1 MAGKYGGGGDS
12 GRSDQA
18 GQGREQGL
26 GQGQGEGQHAQRGTG
41 ERFSSLG
48 FILAA
53 IGSSVGLGNMWKFP
67 YITGKYGGAAFFL
80 MFTICLIAI
89 GIPVLL
95 AELAIGRAGRGS
107 PFTSMRR
114 LGGSKFWGGFGF
126 LSIAGAF
133 VIMSYYAVVAGWT
146 LHYAMISLG
155 GSLFANTDYAG
166 PFFAFIGSWLPV
178 GWQALVMVL
187 TAAVVAGGVSSGIE
201 RFNKILIPG
210 LVILLLV
217 LAVRALTL
225 EGAGE
230 GVSFFL
236 RPDFSKLTAES
247 VIAALGHAFFSLSLG
262 MGTMLTYGSYVEKS
276 QSLGAATIAI
286 AGGDLLYALLAGLII
301 FPTTFVFGIEP
312 TEGAGLVFMALP
324 AAFSAMPFGAFI
336 GGLFFILLAIAAL
349 TSAVSILEVPVAF
362 VRERF
367 KLSRTKAAAITGVVC
382 FLVGLPSALSAGDA
396 AEGLNWGG
404 RSFFDWMDFLSSNV
418 ILPLGGLA
426 VTIFAGYVWKQAG
439 DEAGLSAWWFRLWVF
454 MLRYVAP
461 VLIVLVFLYFSG
473 ILRF

>member
-1 MAGKYGGGGDS
+1 MAGQYGGDNGGD
-12 GRSDQA
+12 GQA
-18 GQGREQGL
+18 EQGQRQE
-26 GQGQGEGQHAQRGTG
+26 QGKGPHMQRGAA

-80 MFTICLIAI
+80 MFTVCLIAI

-114 LGGSKFWGGFGF
+114 LGGGKLWGGFGF
-126 LSIAGAF
+126 LSIVGAF

-146 LHYAMISLG
+146 LHYAMISLS
-155 GSLFANTDYAG
+155 GSLFANTDYTTT
-166 PFFAFIGSWLPV
+166 FFDFIGSWLPV

-187 TAAVVAGGVSSGIE
+187 TGAVVAGGVSSGIE

-217 LAVRALTL
+217 LAIRALTL

-230 GVSFFL
+230 GVAFFL
-236 RPDFSKLTAES
+236 QPDFSKLTAES

-262 MGTMLTYGSYVEKS
+262 MGTMLTYGAYVEKS
-276 QSLGAATIAI
+276 QSLGAATMAI

-324 AAFSAMPFGAFI
+324 AAFSAMPFGGFI

-367 KLSRTKAAAITGVVC
+367 KLSRMKAAALTGIVC
-382 FLVGLPSALSAGDA
+382 FLVGLPSALSAGNA
-396 AEGLNWGG
+396 VEGLSWRG

-426 VTIFAGYVWKQAG
+426 VTIFAGYLWRQAG
-439 DEAGLSAWWFRLWVF
+439 EEAGLSAWWFRLWVF

-461 VLIVLVFLYFSG
+461 VLIVFVFLHFSG
-473 ILRF
+473 ILSF

>member
-1 MAGKYGGGGDS
+1 MAADGNGGYSNSGAVQDGS
-12 GRSDQA
+12 GRMKKA
-18 GQGREQGL
+18 GV
-26 GQGQGEGQHAQRGTG
+26 

-80 MFTICLIAI
+80 LFTICLVLI

-107 PFTSMRR
+107 PFASIRR
-114 LGGSKFWGGFGF
+114 LSGSKLWGSFGF
-126 LSIAGAF
+126 LSVTGAF

-146 LHYAMISLG
+146 LHYAAISLSG
-155 GSLFANTDYAG
+155 RLFANADYTAT
-166 PFFAFIGSWLPV
+166 FQRFIGSWLPV
-178 GWQALVMVL
+178 GWQALVMAL

-210 LVILLLV
+210 LVILLLL
-217 LAVRALTL
+217 LAVRSLTL

-230 GVSFFL
+230 GIAFFL
-236 RPDFSKLTAES
+236 RPDFSKVTAES
-247 VIAALGHAFFSLSLG
+247 MVVALGHAFFSLSLA
-262 MGTMLTYGSYVEKS
+262 MGCMMTYGAYVEKS
-276 QSLGAATIAI
+276 QSLGTATLAI

-312 TEGAGLVFMALP
+312 TQGPGLVFMALP
-324 AAFSAMPFGAFI
+324 AAFSAMPFGSVV
-336 GGLFFILLAIAAL
+336 GGLFFILLAVAAL
-349 TSAVSILEVPVAF
+349 TSAVSVLEVPVAF

-367 KLSRTKAAAITGVVC
+367 GMGRARAATVTGLAC
-382 FLVGLPSALSAGDA
+382 FLVGLPSALSAGGA
-396 AEGLNWGG
+396 VKGLAWGG
-404 RSFFDWMDFLSSNV
+404 KTFFDWLDFLSSNI
-418 ILPLGGLA
+418 ILPVVGLG
-426 VTIFAGYVWKQAG
+426 VTLFTGYAWKQAG
-439 DEAGLSAWWFRLWVF
+439 EEAGLTSGWFRLWIF

-461 VLIVLVFLYFSG
+461 ILILLVFLHFSG
-473 ILRF
+473 ILTF